1 MSILPDLILDFEDV
15 IYDVKKTFL
24 NKKHTGVKNKALINH
39 LGRFFETL
47 FSETSRPVLELDIQS
62 CLF

>member
-24 NKKHTGVKNKALINH
+24 NKKHPGSEEQSINQP
-39 LGRFFETL
+39 LGGIF
-47 FSETSRPVLELDIQS
+47 
-62 CLF
+62 

>member
-1 MSILPDLILDFEDV
+1 MSILPGLILDFEDV

-24 NKKHTGVKNKALINH
+24 NKNTPGVKNKVLINH

-47 FSETSRPVLELDIQS
+47 F
-62 CLF
+62 F